1 MIQLT
6 YTSLASANFG
16 MSNIQEIMRKA
27 EKFNGENEITGC
39 LLLYNRRFIQILEG
53 EKEIIE
59 NLYSKIKQDKKHSN
73 VNLLGTNET
82 STRIFPKWV
91 MAFKEINDS
100 HLGQLTGTLFEE
112 NLIGFSEIT
121 KKPTLATR
129 VFWEK
134 VVEVIK
140 IQKIIPL
147 NISLN

>member
-16 MSNIQEIMRKA
+16 MSDIQEIMRKA

-100 HLGQLTGTLFEE
+100 QLGQLTGTLFEE

-147 NISLN
+147 YISLN

>member
-16 MSNIQEIMRKA
+16 MSDIQEIMRKA

-134 VVEVIK
+134 VVEVVK

-147 NISLN
+147 YISLN

>member
-16 MSNIQEIMRKA
+16 MSDIQEIMRKA

-100 HLGQLTGTLFEE
+100 QLGQLTGTLFEE

>member
-16 MSNIQEIMRKA
+16 MSDIQEIMRKA

-59 NLYSKIKQDKKHSN
+59 NLYSKIKLDKKHSN

-82 STRIFPKWV
+82 SIRIFPKWV
-91 MAFKEINDS
+91 MAFKEISDS
-100 HLGQLTGTLFEE
+100 QLGQLTGTLFEE

-134 VVEVIK
+134 VVEIIK
-140 IQKIIPL
+140 IQKLIPL
-147 NISLN
+147 YISLN